1 MIRLTEHKFND
12 QINTKA
18 LKTRVKGV
26 ALFP

>member
-18 LKTRVKGV
+18 WKTWVKVV